1 MTSTVKTL
9 CALLL
14 IGCCLSPL
22 GAQAASYS
30 DAASEQVYDG
40 ALPTESEKIVMPA
53 IKNAKGRAECV
64 QLLKTLMDAPR
75 TTFWREGRKLRASW
89 DQVEPGTAIATFKRG
104 QYPQKSKAR
113 GSKHAA
119 IFLRASEA
127 GIYVFDQFAHRAVAS
142 ERFIPWHHPRDR
154 RPSNNAAAYSTVRW

>member
-1 MTSTVKTL
+1 MILKVKTL
-9 CALLL
+9 RALLL
-14 IGCCLSPL
+14 ICCSLSPF

-30 DAASEQVYDG
+30 DGVSEQVYDG

-75 TTFWREGRKLRASW
+75 TTLWREGRKLNISW
-89 DQVEPGTAIATFKRG
+89 DQVPSGTAIATFKRG
-104 QYPQKSKAR
+104 QYPQQGRAH
-113 GSKHAA
+113 GKHAA

-127 GIYVFDQFAHRAVAS
+127 GIYVFDQFVGKAVAA
-142 ERFIPWHHPRDR
+142 ERFIPWHHPRNR
-154 RPSNNAAAYSTVRW
+154 QPSNNAAAYSTVRW